1 MCEKVELLVVDSA
14 ADVDFSTRGVLVSV
28 SMDESAVERIVCPAT
43 NIYTGRDSTASQ
55 PGEVFS
61 APRILHIGRQ

>member
-55 PGEVFS
+55 PGEVYS
-61 APRILHIGRQ
+61 APRILHIG

>member
-1 MCEKVELLVVDSA
+1 VCEKVELLVVDSA
-14 ADVDFSTRGVLVSV
+14 ADAHFSARGVLVSM

-55 PGEVFS
+55 PGEIYS
-61 APRILHIGRQ
+61 ALRILHTG